1 MSPND
6 RAHITATAQNVQVIA
21 PIYFYAFIAL
31 FRPFGLNT
39 GSVAPYF
46 ARLGSIRA
54 HLAPYFARLGS
65 IRAFGRLCAHFVA
78 RIRRQLRYCP
88 PPRGQYATRIRLCAR
103 AIALRAYAVA
113 LAYG

>member
-1 MSPND
+1 MGFANTPISFLPYHMRTTKKMSPND

-39 GSVAPYF
+39 GFWAPMCSL
-46 ARLGSIRA
+46 R
-54 HLAPYFARLGS
+54 
-65 IRAFGRLCAHFVA
+65 CAHTA
-78 RIRRQLRYCP
+78 PATLLP